1 MLFQFIFLMQYINFF
16 YYFNGKGKIK
26 PMKDFNTKIEQLN
39 QYIKESETIAFF
51 TGAGISTLSGI
62 PDFRSKNG
70 LYSNRYHGK
79 KPEKILHIK
88 FFNKDPEE
96 FYTFYRE
103 KLLIN
108 DVDPN
113 VIHLFISELEK
124 HNKKV
129 TVVTQNIDG
138 LHEKAG
144 STNIHNI
151 HGTILKNHCVNC
163 ETEYP
168 LQYIKNTIGVPK
180 CECGGII
187 RPDITFYGEFLNN
200 ETFKQARLD
209 TKKADLLIVLG
220 TSLVVYPASEIVS
233 QYRGKHLVIINKK
246 HTKFDFQADL
256 AIHEDF
262 SLVFNTLLKELEV

>member
-1 MLFQFIFLMQYINFF
+1 
-16 YYFNGKGKIK
+16 
-26 PMKDFNTKIEQLN
+26 MKDFNKQIKTLKDMIE
-39 QYIKESETIAFF
+39 ESHTIAFF

-88 FFNKDPEE
+88 YFNKHPEE
-96 FYTFYRE
+96 FYAFYRE
-103 KLLIN
+103 KLLIDN
-108 DVDPN
+108 IDPN
-113 VIHLFISELEK
+113 VIHLFISELQQLGKE
-124 HNKKV
+124 V

-144 STNIHNI
+144 SLKIHNL
-151 HGTILKNHCVNC
+151 HGTIHRNYCVDC
-163 ETEYP
+163 KKEYDID
-168 LQYIKNTIGVPK
+168 YIKQTDGIPYCK
-180 CECGGII
+180 ECGGII
-187 RPDITFYGEFLNN
+187 RPAITFYGEFLDK

-233 QYRGKHLVIINKK
+233 HFRGKHLVIINKK
-246 HTKFDFQADL
+246 RTKFNHQANL
-256 AIHEDF
+256 VIQEDF
-262 SLVFNTLLKELEV
+262 AKVFNALLKEL

>member
-1 MLFQFIFLMQYINFF
+1 
-16 YYFNGKGKIK
+16 
-26 PMKDFNTKIEQLN
+26 MKDFNEQIKTLKEMIE
-39 QYIKESETIAFF
+39 ESHTIAFF

-88 FFNKDPEE
+88 YFNKHPEE
-96 FYTFYRE
+96 FYAFYRE

-108 DVDPN
+108 NIDPN
-113 VIHLFISELEK
+113 VIHLFISELQQLGK
-124 HNKKV
+124 DV

-144 STNIHNI
+144 SLKIHNL
-151 HGTILKNHCVNC
+151 HGTIHKNYCVDC
-163 ETEYP
+163 KKEYDID
-168 LQYIKNTIGVPK
+168 YIKQTDGIPYCK
-180 CECGGII
+180 ECGGII
-187 RPDITFYGEFLNN
+187 RPAITFYGEFLDK

-209 TKKADLLIVLG
+209 TKNADLLIVLG

-233 QYRGKHLVIINKK
+233 HFRGKHLVIINKK
-246 HTKFDFQADL
+246 RTKFNLQANL
-256 AIHEDF
+256 VIQEDF
-262 SLVFNTLLKELEV
+262 AKVFNALLKEL